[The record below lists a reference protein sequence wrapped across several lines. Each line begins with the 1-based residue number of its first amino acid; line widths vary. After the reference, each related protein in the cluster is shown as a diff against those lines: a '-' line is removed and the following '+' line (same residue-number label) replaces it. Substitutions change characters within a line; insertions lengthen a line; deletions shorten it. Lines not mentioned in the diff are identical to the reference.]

1 MFLFPPHIVGIK
13 NKLMKKCILMFTLL
27 VLALV
32 VAVLLENDSEIVSDK
47 GLLLSENSI
56 ENISLDK

>member
-1 MFLFPPHIVGIK
+1 
-13 NKLMKKCILMFTLL
+13 MKKCILMFTLL